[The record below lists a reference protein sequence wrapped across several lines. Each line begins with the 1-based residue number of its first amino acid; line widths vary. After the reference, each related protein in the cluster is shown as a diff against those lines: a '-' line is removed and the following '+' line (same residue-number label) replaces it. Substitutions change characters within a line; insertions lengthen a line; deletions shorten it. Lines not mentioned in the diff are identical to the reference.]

1 MYSEEIKDQVI
12 KLHLEQR
19 RTIASLADEFGLSKA
34 GINKWIKQYRIDAD
48 RNKKLKEALETMEEN
63 KRLHQRIEDLEKEND
78 FLKKAAAFFAKE
90 SKQ

>member
-1 MYSEEIKDQVI
+1 MYSKELKEQVV
-12 KLHLEQR
+12 KLYLEQR
-19 RTIASLADEFGLSKA
+19 RTYISLADEFGVNSSTIKDWVRQYKNEA
-34 GINKWIKQYRIDAD
+34 EHNDAVNKTLR
-48 RNKKLKEALETMEEN
+48 TMEEN

>member
-1 MYSEEIKDQVI
+1 MYSKELKEQVV
-12 KLHLEQR
+12 KLYLEQR
-19 RTIASLADEFGLSKA
+19 RTYISLADEFGVNSST
-34 GINKWIKQYRIDAD
+34 IKDWVRQYKNEAEHNDAV
-48 RNKKLKEALETMEEN
+48 KKTLRTMEEN

>member
-1 MYSEEIKDQVI
+1 MYSKELKEQVV
-12 KLHLEQR
+12 KLYLEQR
-19 RTIASLADEFGLSKA
+19 RTYISLADEFGVNSSTIKDWVRQYKNETEHNDA
-34 GINKWIKQYRIDAD
+34 VNKTLR
-48 RNKKLKEALETMEEN
+48 TMEEN

>member
-1 MYSEEIKDQVI
+1 MYSKELKEQVV
-12 KLHLEQR
+12 KLYLEQR
-19 RTIASLADEFGLSKA
+19 RTYISLADEFGVNSSTIKGWVRQYKNEA
-34 GINKWIKQYRIDAD
+34 EHNDAVNKTLR
-48 RNKKLKEALETMEEN
+48 TMEEN

>member
-1 MYSEEIKDQVI
+1 MYSKELKEQVV
-12 KLHLEQR
+12 KLYLEQR
-19 RTIASLADEFGLSKA
+19 RTYISLADEFGVNSSTIKDWVRQYKNEA
-34 GINKWIKQYRIDAD
+34 EHNDAVNKTLRTI
-48 RNKKLKEALETMEEN
+48 EEN